1 MDLAAA
7 GDPAAMKQLESKP
20 AKDRNV
26 SETIALANGRAVQ
39 RKAELGELE
48 SDLRRNPNLA
58 ADPDV
63 MKRLREATKDRELA
77 RDALRIMASLP
88 GPTPVDVIYD
98 VWIGTKGRTPTT
110 QLAEALVF
118 TKEVRAKA
126 SPALAVALDLRQSG
140 TCEQVKPVV
149 MRAIEHGDRRSLRL
163 LGKLTLR
170 YGCGKGKAKDCWECL
185 RGEDTIT
192 DAINAARKRPAPKL

>member
-1 MDLAAA
+1 M
-7 GDPAAMKQLESKP
+7 AMKQLEAKP
-20 AKDRNV
+20 VKDRDV
-26 SETIALANGRAVQ
+26 DETIALASGSAVQ
-39 RKAELGELE
+39 RKAALGALA

-58 ADPDV
+58 EDPDV

-77 RDALRIMASLP
+77 RDALRLLASLP

-98 VWIGTKGRTPTT
+98 IWVGTKGRTPTT
-110 QLAEALVF
+110 ELAEALVF

-126 SPALAVALDLRQSG
+126 SPALAVALDLREAE

-170 YGCGKGKAKDCWECL
+170 YGCGPGKVKDCWECL

-192 DAINAARKRPAPKL
+192 DAINAARKRPEPKL